1 MKNKY
6 RIWGT
11 VFLLL
16 ILLVQCQQ
24 KKQPAFDENLDLS
37 GGWNFEIY
45 RIKAEEF
52 ANTLLT
58 HGRDRYGI
66 STPLFLA
73 MLDLKTRQKVL
84 QKDPLWERD
93 YDYEDYM
100 RNANGS
106 NLSRDFPTLSG
117 LYHLSNL
124 TGNEAYR
131 KAANDYLSYFL
142 AHCVSPTTGLFAYG
156 EHMSYNVVRDTVE
169 HHRHELEIPIP
180 RLTEMWRLAPDVMQR
195 YTEAI
200 WNYHIYDKETFFYDR
215 HGNYY
220 TGEFDDPGVRGAW
233 IKHAGL
239 FANIF
244 MAAYAQ
250 TGQSKYLDWAQKI
263 TAIYSER
270 AHPKTGLVTD
280 NLSDASAPNCSQ
292 NPLLAWYLLK
302 TSQFADDNFILI
314 AGMNFLRAFT
324 EYAYNPTD
332 QTFYAGLRIADGEPA
347 TSDRQAIWE
356 SIGPAIITARACVL
370 AYKKSEEK
378 FFLDRA
384 LKYATY
390 IRNNAPTGT
399 TPPGNIG
406 NATQF
411 FLDMYEINQ
420 ASLFL
425 NEARKLAQYAIAN
438 YFENG
443 LIKASPDGYVYSA
456 KSGAGELFAAL
467 VNLYEIET
475 NLDFHW
481 KAPDGVRTGSK
492 AIPFELQMKT
502 PTAVSIDYTFGTDSL
517 RTLKLTSA
525 KKSNIAFEL
534 PLTDPLF
541 DGVCYFYFY
550 NPEKSLMSGS
560 GEIVID
566 DDLDGPEIENIQF
579 QPTLPTTRPAEISAT
594 ITDPKG
600 IKKAVVKYRIG
611 SSVQTV
617 LPDTILGSDF
627 HFRIAPPAM
636 IPATPAEF
644 WLEAEDADNFPAK
657 SSSRHFSLQWKLEKK
672 LTPEKHLAEMFY
684 QSPDFSLKLAGPDAP
699 ALTEFFACLYHE
711 VKKAPENL
719 VFTTKT
725 WEISPAKIPNGS
737 RIVLNFER
745 EDVNPL
751 QVEKIKIM
759 FDNQGDWQELPS
771 KLNRTENSIEAPIT
785 GSGKYS
791 LAGPPRVFWRQIFD
805 GALLCSPAIADLNGD
820 GQPEILLDSR
830 DIDRRLYCLSPAGE
844 RLWEYPVNGITFW
857 PLVADLDGNP
867 APEIIFSSDDCYL
880 YVLSAAGQ
888 LKWRKRLGEKP
899 FVPAISELIPGEGA
913 RIIAPTLRQLFC
925 LSAAGE
931 IRWEF
936 SLESK
941 PYIPV
946 LADVNGDD
954 RLEIILGLKNGKLLV
969 LNSQGESM
977 LEKTFPGFIESCPL
991 VADFDGDGAVELVV
1005 HTRDQRLHCLT
1016 PSGEIKWQLPASPRN
1031 DWSPVAADW
1040 DGDGHPDIIFQGN
1053 ETGTLLVA
1061 NGQGEIL
1068 RQMRLPGPYSLTPV
1082 VLDLDGDGKPD
1093 LMTEAEIGHPSRYF
1107 VALANSG
1114 EMLWS
1119 FRKPDWAKFG
1129 GSPAVADL
1137 DGDGAAEVLFGTD
1150 GTALYALH
1158 SGAPCPPFAVLNP
1171 MFRKDC
1177 RHSGMY

>member
-1 MKNKY
+1 MKNNY
-6 RIWGT
+6 RIWGI
-11 VFLLL
+11 LL
-16 ILLVQCQQ
+16 ILLVLLVQCR
-24 KKQPAFDENLDLS
+24 QPAFDEKLDLS
-37 GGWNFEIY
+37 GGWNFENY

-52 ANTLLT
+52 ATTLLA
-58 HGRDRYGI
+58 HGRDHYGI
-66 STPLFLA
+66 NTPLFLA
-73 MLDLKTRQKVL
+73 MLNLKTRQKVM

-106 NLSRDFPTLSG
+106 NLARDFATLGG

-124 TGNEAYR
+124 TGNESYR
-131 KAANDYLSYFL
+131 RAANDYLTYFL

-180 RLTEMWRLAPDVMQR
+180 LLTEMWRLAPDVMQR

-220 TGEFDDPGVRGAW
+220 TGEFDDLSVRGAW

-239 FANIF
+239 YANIF
-244 MAAYAQ
+244 IAAYAQ
-250 TGQSKYLDWAQKI
+250 TGQTKYLDWARKI
-263 TAIYSER
+263 SAIYSEH

-280 NLSDASAPNCSQ
+280 NLLDQSAVVCSQ

-324 EYAYNPTD
+324 EYAYNPAD
-332 QTFYAGLRIADGEPA
+332 QTFYAGLSIADGKPA
-347 TSDRQAIWE
+347 ASDRQAIWE

-370 AYKKSEEK
+370 AFRKSEEK

-390 IRNNAPTGT
+390 IRNNAPTST

-406 NATQF
+406 NAIQF
-411 FLDMYEINQ
+411 FLDMYEVNQ

-443 LIKASPDGYVYSA
+443 LIKASPDGFVYSA

-481 KAPDGVRTGSK
+481 KAPDVVRAGSQS
-492 AIPFELQMKT
+492 IPFELQMKT
-502 PTAVSIDYTFGTDSL
+502 PTAVSMDYTFGTDSV

-525 KKSNIAFEL
+525 KKSNLSFKVPVANSQ
-534 PLTDPLF
+534 F

-550 NPEKSLMSGS
+550 NPEKSLMSGA
-560 GEIVID
+560 GEILID
-566 DDLDGPEIENIQF
+566 DDLDGPQIQHIHF
-579 QPTLPTTRPAEISAT
+579 ERVLSTACQAEIRAT

-600 IKKAVVKYRIG
+600 IKQAVVKYRLG
-611 SSVQTV
+611 SSLRTV
-617 LPDTILGSDF
+617 LPDTIQGSEYHF
-627 HFRIAPPAM
+627 HIAPPAQL
-636 IPATPAEF
+636 PVTLAEF

-657 SSSRHFSLQWKLEKK
+657 TSSPHFSLQWKLEKK
-672 LTPEKHLAEMFY
+672 LKPEKNLTEMMY
-684 QSPDFSLKLAGPDAP
+684 QSPDLSLKLAIPDAP
-699 ALTEFFACLYHE
+699 ELPEISAHLFHE
-711 VKKAPENL
+711 VKEAPGKMI
-719 VFTTKT
+719 FTTKT
-725 WEISPAKIPNGS
+725 WEILPVPIPIGS
-737 RIVLNFER
+737 RLILKFEP

-751 QVEKIKIM
+751 QVEKMKIM
-759 FDNQGDWQELPS
+759 FENQGNWEVLPS
-771 KLNRTENSIEAPIT
+771 KLNRAESSIEAVIT
-785 GSGKYS
+785 AAGKYS
-791 LAGPPRVFWRQIFD
+791 LAGPPRVFWRQTFD
-805 GALLCSPAIADLNGD
+805 GALLCSPAIADLNAD
-820 GQPEILLDSR
+820 GRPEIVLDSR
-830 DIDRRLYCLSPAGE
+830 DIDRKLYCLSPAGE
-844 RLWEYPVNGITFW
+844 RLWEYPVNGMTFW

-867 APEIIFSSDDCYL
+867 APEIIFSSDDHYL
-880 YVLSAAGQ
+880 YVLSATGQ
-888 LKWRKRLGEKP
+888 LKWRRKLGEKP
-899 FVPAISELIPGEGA
+899 FVPAVGTLIPGEA
-913 RIIAPTLRQLFC
+913 PKIIAPTLRQLFC
-925 LSAAGE
+925 LSASGE
-931 IRWEF
+931 IVWEF
-936 SLESK
+936 PLESK

-946 LADVNGDD
+946 LADLDGDE
-954 RLEIILGLKNGKLLV
+954 RLEIILGQKNGKLII
-969 LNSQGESM
+969 LNAQGESL
-977 LEKTFPGFIESCPL
+977 LEKTFSGFIESCPL
-991 VADFDGDGAVELVV
+991 AADFDGDGAVELVV
-1005 HTRDQRLHCLT
+1005 HTRDQHLHCLT
-1016 PSGEIKWQLPASPRN
+1016 PSGEVKWQLPASSRN

-1040 DGDGHPDIIFQGN
+1040 DADGYPDVIFQGN
-1053 ETGTLLVA
+1053 EPGTLLVA
-1061 NGQGEIL
+1061 NGRGEIL
-1068 RQMRLPGPYSLTPV
+1068 RQMRLPGAYSLTPV
-1082 VLDLDGDGKPD
+1082 VVDLDGDGKPD
-1093 LMTEAEIGHPSRYF
+1093 LLTEAEIGYPSRYF

-1137 DGDGAAEVLFGTD
+1137 DGDGTAEVLFGTD

-1158 SGAPCPPFAVLNP
+1158 SGAPCLPFAVLNA
-1171 MFRKDC
+1171 MFRGDG
-1177 RHSGMY
+1177 RHSGVY